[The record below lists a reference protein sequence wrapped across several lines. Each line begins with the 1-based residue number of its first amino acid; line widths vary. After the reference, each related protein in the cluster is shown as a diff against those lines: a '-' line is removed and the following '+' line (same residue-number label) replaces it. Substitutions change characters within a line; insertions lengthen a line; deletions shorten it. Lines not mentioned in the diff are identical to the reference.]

1 MVEKVLEP
9 ATFAEH
15 WDFGDPVACYLDDS
29 SEWIFMGPMGAA
41 QDSSF
46 SAKHIGIVEGTIQR
60 DLSGL
65 NPRKV
70 EFEMKLSN
78 LPAASQVAVSFSE
91 NDDLVDSAVFDFIF
105 RPRSNLPISGSDHN
119 GVHVLLNGK
128 KQKKHMDDYLD
139 MWMRWRCEIDWN
151 EKELAVEP
159 EEETE
164 DLKRLRQQA
173 ETVLEANEQ
182 RRKELN
188 KSDAEAQNA
197 SSSSDQA
204 QNDAGPKTATVPATM
219 KVYLNDELFAEDI
232 PCYTA
237 NKIYSVAFRL
247 DGNAKIYVKSM
258 DIME

>member
-1 MVEKVLEP
+1 
-9 ATFAEH
+9 
-15 WDFGDPVACYLDDS
+15 
-29 SEWIFMGPMGAA
+29 
-41 QDSSF
+41 
-46 SAKHIGIVEGTIQR
+46 
-60 DLSGL
+60 
-65 NPRKV
+65 
-70 EFEMKLSN
+70 
-78 LPAASQVAVSFSE
+78 
-91 NDDLVDSAVFDFIF
+91 
-105 RPRSNLPISGSDHN
+105 
-119 GVHVLLNGK
+119 
-128 KQKKHMDDYLD
+128 
-139 MWMRWRCEIDWN
+139 MRWRCEIDWN
-151 EKELAVEP
+151 EKELAVEA

-173 ETVLEANEQ
+173 EAVLEANEQ